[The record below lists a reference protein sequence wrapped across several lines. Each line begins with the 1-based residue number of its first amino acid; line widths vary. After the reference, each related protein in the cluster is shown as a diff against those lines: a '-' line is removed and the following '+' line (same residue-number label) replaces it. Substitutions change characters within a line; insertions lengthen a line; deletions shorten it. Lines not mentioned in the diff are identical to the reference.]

1 MFIMVKLKIYLDRF
15 DLILSFVTSS
25 LHSNNLYI
33 NPNTYVNDWMASHP
47 CVIYLGEI
55 KPTLPKGAKSFDIL

>member
-1 MFIMVKLKIYLDRF
+1 MTNQNDNIDVKIV
-15 DLILSFVTSS
+15 VT
-25 LHSNNLYI
+25 NNLYI

-55 KPTLPKGAKSFDIL
+55 KPTLPKGAKSVDIL